1 MLGSMYSA
9 VSGLSAHQAKMNVI
23 GNNIANVNTYGFK
36 SSRVTFSD
44 VFYQTLRVTSAP
56 TANSGGI
63 NPNQLGYGVRVS
75 SIDVINTRAGSATT
89 DRALDV
95 YINGD
100 GYLPVKN
107 SDGVVKFTRVGV
119 LGFDEAGN
127 MVDSNGNMVLGIP
140 LDSTTK
146 VCQLDSDGKTSA
158 QKLVPIKIAKED
170 LDKYTG
176 ISIGETGEITGIKE
190 GDPALTKGVGTG
202 WLTDVSVLPTSLY
215 NGTVKMTTVRS
226 PEVNLLPGT
235 YTDGTDINGV
245 AVPEDADINGNLK
258 LLYNSATSEYSLS
271 YRKFGE
277 STDTVVLGT
286 VAADT
291 ATFTV
296 AATGGGTTNITLPV
310 GGADPVVVPSTGT
323 LTLGTVTAKTI
334 DISLSTYDKSGAEVM
349 LQLDGW
355 PTASVSNSFSMG
367 DFTFTVNAGELGSA
381 ANMTNAEI
389 GRVGPGAGM
398 TEKIANLAA
407 VKFTNPDALSQSGE
421 GYFTETTNSGSAE
434 ATIPGSLGTGSFRAG
449 SLEMSNV
456 DLSKEFTEMII
467 AQRGFQA
474 NTRMITVSDEML
486 SELVNMKR

>member
-63 NPNQLGYGVRVS
+63 NPNQLGYGVKVS

-89 DRALDV
+89 DRALDI

-146 VCQLDSDGKTSA
+146 VCQLDANGMTSA
-158 QKLVPIKIAKED
+158 QKLVPIKISKED
-170 LDKYTG
+170 LNKYTG
-176 ISIGETGEITGIKE
+176 ISIGETGEVTGIKE
-190 GDPALTKGVGTG
+190 GNPALTKGVGTG
-202 WLTDVSVLPTSLY
+202 WMKDVSVLPSSLY

-235 YTDGTDINGV
+235 YVDGTEITGV
-245 AVPEDADINGNLK
+245 TLPDDADINGELK
-258 LLYNSATSEYSLS
+258 LFRNALTGDYSLS
-271 YRKFGE
+271 YKKFGAL
-277 STDTVVLGT
+277 SDTVILGA
-286 VAADT
+286 VAGDI

-296 AATGGGTTNITLPV
+296 DAQGGGTADITIPVSGAGAVTMPTTNSL
-310 GGADPVVVPSTGT
+310 S
-323 LTLGTVTAKTI
+323 LGTVTAETI
-334 DISLSTYDKSGAEVM
+334 DISLSTYDKSGAEVK

-355 PTASVSNSFSMG
+355 PTSSVSNSFSMG
-367 DFTFTVNAGELGSA
+367 DFTFTVNPGQFGSA
-381 ANMTNAEI
+381 ANRDNVEI